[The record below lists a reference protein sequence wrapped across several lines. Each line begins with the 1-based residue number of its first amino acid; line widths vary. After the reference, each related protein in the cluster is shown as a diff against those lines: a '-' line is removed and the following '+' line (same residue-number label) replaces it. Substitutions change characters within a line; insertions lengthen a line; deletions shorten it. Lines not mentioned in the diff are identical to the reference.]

1 MAFIIFCLPC
11 QMGNTFKPSLI
22 HLKTLCVFKEQPIS
36 AIEGLTVQFE
46 SKAGSR
52 YFILSRNVS
61 LVQSLG
67 TIS

>member
-1 MAFIIFCLPC
+1 
-11 QMGNTFKPSLI
+11 MGNTFKPSLI

-52 YFILSRNVS
+52 YFYTQVGMYRLSNHWGRLAIVNGD
-61 LVQSLG
+61 L
-67 TIS
+67 